1 MDKYIFNLLSNAF
14 KFTPAKGKDFYCD
27 KWGQIEEPG

>member
-1 MDKYIFNLLSNAF
+1 MDKYTFNLLSNAF
-14 KFTPAKGKDFYCD
+14 KFTPEKENFYCD